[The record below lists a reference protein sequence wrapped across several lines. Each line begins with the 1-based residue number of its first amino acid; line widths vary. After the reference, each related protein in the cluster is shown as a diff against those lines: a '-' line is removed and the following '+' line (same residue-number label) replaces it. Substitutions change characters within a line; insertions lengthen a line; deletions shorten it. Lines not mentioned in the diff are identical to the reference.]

1 MTSQGPEPEPGPAPE
16 LGPGPVGPFASPG
29 YWLHRASLAYLREL
43 DAALRP
49 LGLTHT
55 QFSVLAAV
63 SWIGRGAGPPTQQQ
77 VAEFA
82 GIDRMMTSKVLGTLE
97 ERGLIERVADDGDAR
112 RRRCH
117 LTGAGQGTIPAAT
130 RAARDV
136 DARFFGPA
144 SLLRDELAALVRPAG
159 QVDGRSPGL
168 AGHTA

>member
-1 MTSQGPEPEPGPAPE
+1 MTGQGPEPE
-16 LGPGPVGPFASPG
+16 PGPVGPFASPG

-63 SWIGRGAGPPTQQQ
+63 SWIGREAGPPTQQQ

-97 ERGLIERVADDGDAR
+97 VRGLIERVADDGDAR
-112 RRRCH
+112 QRRCH
-117 LTGAGQGTIPAAT
+117 LTGAGRGSIPAAT

-144 SLLRDELAALVRPAG
+144 GQLRDELAALVRPAARA
-159 QVDGRSPGL
+159 DGSSPR
-168 AGHTA
+168 ATTHTA